1 MRGGAGCLSA
11 MLDKGGTVALK
22 VDWITIDC
30 RDAVALAEFWKAAL
44 DYRALYSSPPD
55 EDEDE
60 VLLGPKSGRG
70 PRLLLLET
78 PDEKKTK
85 NRLHLDLRPDDRDAE
100 VERLVALGARRID
113 IGQGEG
119 ATWVVLADPEGNEF
133 CILRALTE
141 EEKTTHAWAAD

>member
-1 MRGGAGCLSA
+1 M
-11 MLDKGGTVALK
+11 ALK
-22 VDWITIDC
+22 IDWITIDS

-44 DYRALYSSPPD
+44 DYEALD
-55 EDEDE
+55 EEDEDDGE

-70 PRLLLLET
+70 PRLLLLDT
-78 PDEKKTK
+78 PDEKTTK

-113 IGQGEG
+113 IGQGDDV
-119 ATWVVLADPEGNEF
+119 TWVVLADPEGNEF

-141 EEKTTHAWAAD
+141 EEKQTYAWAAD